1 MRVPINLASQPYQNL
16 RPLYSAAGVALAL
29 LVLLAMLVSNKMQRS
44 TDETRLSTQEIQRL
58 DGEMVKLR
66 QEQLTLKQW
75 LGNPQVQEIRDHS
88 TFLNS
93 LIARKSLSWTKL
105 FMDLEKVLPD
115 RVQVVA
121 IRPSVNESER
131 ARLNLTL
138 AAPAVEPLVE
148 FLKKLE
154 SSPQFSAP
162 VVDAQRF
169 PAEKAQDPNI
179 VLELSVSYRQGSA
192 AESPSSEDTATPG
205 GEDAKPEPE
214 VEKKVEPKGEPQKAP
229 PRAAAAVAN
238 TVAGNAPKGAR

>member
-121 IRPSVNESER
+121 IRPSMNESER

-192 AESPSSEDTATPG
+192 AEASSSADDASPSGDEATP
-205 GEDAKPEPE
+205 EQKEE
-214 VEKKVEPKGEPQKAP
+214 QKEEPKKAP
-229 PRAAAAVAN
+229 PRAAAVSN
-238 TVAGNAPKGAR
+238 IVAGNAPKGAR